1 MRFDDVLLDPA
12 WPASQRLRHR
22 TLAAALLVGR
32 CLSAWTST
40 YSDAGPRA
48 LAMIVDDGPTV

>member
-12 WPASQRLRHR
+12 WPASQRLSHR

-32 CLSAWTST
+32 CLSVWTST

-48 LAMIVDDGPTV
+48 LAVLVKD